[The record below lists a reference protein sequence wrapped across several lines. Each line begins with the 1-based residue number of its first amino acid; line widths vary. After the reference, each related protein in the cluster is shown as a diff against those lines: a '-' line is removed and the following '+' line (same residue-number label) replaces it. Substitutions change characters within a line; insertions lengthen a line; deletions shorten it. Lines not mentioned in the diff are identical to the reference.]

1 MRGEALDADFVEQL
15 ADFLRFAGGPVE
27 VRAVK
32 LEGLPALLGD
42 DAEGAHQVLFQ
53 HVAHGVEFESQ
64 GNLFALRGE
73 RGGARNS
80 ESRADAR
87 RQERAAREIRARHS
101 ESNISQAGAGRR

>member
-1 MRGEALDADFVEQL
+1 MHDDVEQL

-53 HVAHGVEFESQ
+53 HVAHGVEFESK
-64 GNLFALRGE
+64 GNLLALRGSRQ
-73 RGGARNS
+73 RG
-80 ESRADAR
+80 SRRHRQSRGDAR
-87 RQERAAREIRARHS
+87 R
-101 ESNISQAGAGRR
+101 